1 MLDTF
6 AKQKFRLGVV
16 AGFVYADSRVNDFIS
31 NPAHSDW
38 IVPVASDAENLRN
51 LLAGAI
57 DGFLA
62 DRIAAAT
69 TAWRR
74 NAGARIEEHPLR
86 FSTDIRF
93 MLSRA
98 RMAVIVTVLGVLL
111 TRIAAIA
118 CGMKGWRYI

>member
-6 AKQKFRLGVV
+6 AKEKFRLGVV
-16 AGFVYADSRVNDFIS
+16 AGFVYADSRVNDFIAD
-31 NPAHSDW
+31 PAHRDW

-57 DGFLA
+57 DGFFA

-74 NAGARIEEHPLR
+74 GAGAPHRRASAALLYRYSFHVE
-86 FSTDIRF
+86 
-93 MLSRA
+93 SRE
-98 RMAVIVTVLGVLL
+98 
-111 TRIAAIA
+111 
-118 CGMKGWRYI
+118 

>member
-1 MLDTF
+1 MLDRF
-6 AKQKFRLGVV
+6 AKEKFRLGVV
-16 AGFVYADSRVNDFIS
+16 AGFVYADSRVNDFIAD
-31 NPAHSDW
+31 PAYRDW

-74 NAGARIEEHPLR
+74 SAGARIEEHPLR

-98 RMAVIVTVLGVLL
+98 SQCRD
-111 TRIAAIA
+111 R
-118 CGMKGWRYI
+118 